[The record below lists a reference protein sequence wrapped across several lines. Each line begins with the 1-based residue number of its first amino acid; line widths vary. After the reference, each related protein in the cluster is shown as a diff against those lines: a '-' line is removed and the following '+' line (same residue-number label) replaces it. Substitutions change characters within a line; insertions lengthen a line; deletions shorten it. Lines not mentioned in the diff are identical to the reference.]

1 MKEQKPL
8 KGKAYWRSL
17 DQLAETPEFK
27 EFLHREFPQGA
38 SEFDNRWSRRSFLT
52 LMGASVAL
60 AGLASCRRP
69 VENVV
74 PYVIQPEEVTPGVPQ
89 YYASTMPF
97 GVSSYGVLVKSNE
110 GRPTKIEGN
119 ELHPSS
125 LGSTDILMQA
135 AILQMY
141 DPDRSRLVLHKGV
154 EATWDSFVSFWRDK
168 YKAYAANQGQGLA
181 VLTEAFNSPTLMRL
195 ANALRQPFPKMIWA
209 TYEAISNE
217 NIYAGVKIAT
227 GKSLLPVYSLG
238 QAGVILSLDSDFL
251 KSESESV
258 TAIRGFSDGRRVSTK
273 SDDMNR
279 LYAVESGYS
288 VTGAKA
294 DHRLRM
300 QSRLIGGFAAAL
312 ARELSV
318 PAAFSLPVPSLSA
331 DEAKWV
337 KVVAKDLMRVRGQGL
352 VIAGRK
358 QPAEVH
364 ALVCAINETLGNVDK
379 TVSYVEPKDASLPNR
394 DELKTLVAALDAG
407 QVDTL
412 IMLGGNP
419 VYNAP
424 VDLDFSRVLAKAK
437 ATVHLGLFEDETTQK
452 CEWHIPEA
460 HFLES
465 WGDTRSVD
473 GTVGSIQPL
482 IEPLYGG
489 HSKVEFVS
497 LLSNGR
503 EQRGYDIVRETW
515 QKQFGAMTFDLSWR
529 RMIHDGV
536 LENSALPPEK
546 VTIDQNAV
554 ARSIGASPFAT
565 TRADSFELTFT
576 PSQLY
581 DGRFANNAWLQE
593 LPDSITKLTWDNVV
607 GISPQDARRLN
618 LSNGD
623 MVRLESQGR
632 QLEMP
637 IWIQPGQTD
646 GSVAVSL
653 GYGRTA
659 AGRVGDGVGCDTYRL
674 RPAGEAGFLAGV
686 AITRLGRKYDLSTVQ
701 DHGSMEGRAIVREA
715 TLEGYK
721 RGEKFEPEAPEHP
734 PLLALWNEHKYDTGY
749 QWGMSI
755 DLTACTACNA
765 CTIACQSEN
774 NIPVVGKEQVAN
786 GREMHWIRIDRYYSG
801 SDEAP
806 EVLYQPMNCQHCEN
820 APCESVCPVAATQ
833 HDKEGLNV
841 MVYNRCIGTRYCSN
855 NCPYKVRRFN
865 FFNYTKDL
873 PETVRMQQNPDVTVR
888 SRGVMEKCTYCVQR
902 IAAGKSHAKLEGRL
916 VKDGEIVTACQQA
929 CPAKAITFG
938 DILDPTSKVS
948 QLKKLDRTYDVLEEF
963 NTKPRTT
970 YLALLRNP
978 NPELEGNSTLG

>member
-8 KGKAYWRSL
+8 RGKAYWRSL

-27 EFLHREFPQGA
+27 EFLFREFPQGA

-74 PYVIQPEEVTPGVPQ
+74 PFVVQPEEVTPGVPQ

-97 GVSSYGVLVKSNE
+97 GVSSYGVLVKSND

-141 DPDRSRLVLHKGV
+141 DPDRSRLALHKGV
-154 EATWDSFVSFWRDK
+154 EASWEGFVSFWRDK
-168 YKAYAANQGQGLA
+168 YRAFASNQGQGLA
-181 VLTEAFNSPTLMRL
+181 ILSQGFNSPTLMRL
-195 ANALRQPFPKMIWA
+195 AASLKQQFPKMIWA
-209 TYEAISNE
+209 TYEAISDE
-217 NIYAGVKIAT
+217 NIYAGIRLAT
-227 GKSLLPVYSLG
+227 GKSLLPVYDFS

-251 KSESESV
+251 KTESESV
-258 TAIRGFSDGRRVSTK
+258 SAIRGFSDGRRVSTK
-273 SDDMNR
+273 SDEMNR

-300 QSRLIGGFAAAL
+300 QSRLVGGFAAAL

-318 PAAFSLPVPSLSA
+318 PAAVALPVGSFSA
-331 DEAKWV
+331 EEQKWI
-337 KVVAKDLMRVRGQGL
+337 KAVAKDLARTRGRGL

-364 ALVCAINETLGNVDK
+364 ALVCAINGALGNIGK
-379 TVSYVEPKDASLPNR
+379 TVSFVEPKDASLPNR
-394 DELKTLVAALDAG
+394 EELKTLAGNLEAG

-412 IMLGGNP
+412 VILGGNP
-419 VYNAP
+419 VYDAP
-424 VDLDFSRVLAKAK
+424 ADLDFANLLGKARS
-437 ATVHLGLFEDETTQK
+437 TVHLGLFEDETSQK

-489 HSKVEFVS
+489 HSLTEFVS
-497 LLSNGR
+497 LLANGR

-515 QKQFGAMTFDLSWR
+515 QKQFGPLTFEASWR
-529 RMIHDGV
+529 KMIHDGV
-536 LENSALPPEK
+536 LKDSVLPTQNA
-546 VTIDQNAV
+546 TIDQSAV
-554 ARSIGASPFAT
+554 ARAIGAKPFAT
-565 TRADSFELTFT
+565 SKSDSFELTLV

-607 GISPQDARRLN
+607 SISPQDARKLG

-623 MVRLESQGR
+623 LVRLDCQGR

-637 IWIQPGQTD
+637 VWIQPGQTD
-646 GSVAVSL
+646 GSVALSV
-653 GYGRTA
+653 GYGRSA
-659 AGRVGDGVGCDTYRL
+659 AGRVGDGVGRNTYRL
-674 RPAGEAGFLAGV
+674 RTVAEYDYLAGV
-686 AITRLGRKYDLSTVQ
+686 SITRLGRHYKLSTVQ

-715 TLEGYK
+715 TLDGYK
-721 RGEKFEPEAPEHP
+721 RGEKFEPDAPEHP
-734 PLLALWNEHKYDTGY
+734 PLAALWDEHKYDTGY

-801 SDEAP
+801 KDESP
-806 EVLYQPMNCQHCEN
+806 EVSYQPMGCQHCEN

-833 HDKEGLNV
+833 HDAEGLNV

-902 IAAGKSHAKLEGRL
+902 IVAGKSHAKLEGRL

-938 DILDPTSKVS
+938 DILNPTSKVS
-948 QLKKLDRTYDVLEEF
+948 QLKKLDRTYSVLEEF
-963 NTKPRTT
+963 NTRPRTT

-978 NPELEGNSTLG
+978 NPELEGNSILG